1 MINNKTCYWTLASTA
16 LAMLTHSVCAQDAP
30 NGTAVAE
37 HFYISAA
44 ATYSRVEHSTN
55 KSKGGGYEAN
65 LGYSINSDWS
75 IELGYLDA
83 LDKTSTE
90 PDDDSGF
97 LYGNGFQIKG
107 AMLTLLGKAAMAGG
121 ELYYRAGILRAE
133 INSTTFY
140 RGESQGFA
148 CHNGTILEYLV
159 YLDGD
164 EYDFFKCVSS
174 AKKNVALF
182 GLGYKYAMSDS
193 WFLSTEARRIFVRS
207 GFNVDNV
214 SVGIGY
220 RF

>member
-1 MINNKTCYWTLASTA
+1 
-16 LAMLTHSVCAQDAP
+16 MLTHPVCAQNAA
-30 NGTAVAE
+30 NKTAAAE
-37 HFYISAA
+37 HFSISAA
-44 ATYSRVEHSTN
+44 ANYSRVEHATN

-65 LGYSINSDWS
+65 LGYSINSNWS

-90 PDDDSGF
+90 PDYDSGS
-97 LYGNGFQIKG
+97 LYGNGYQLKG
-107 AMLTLLGKAAMAGG
+107 AMLTVLGKAAMAEG

-133 INSTTFY
+133 INATTFY
-140 RGESQGFA
+140 NGEPQGFT
-148 CHNGTILEYLV
+148 CHNGLISEYEV
-159 YLDGD
+159 TWDD
-164 EYDFFKCVSS
+164 IEYNFFKCEAS

-182 GLGYKYAMSDS
+182 GLGYKYNISDS
-193 WFLSTEARRIFVRS
+193 WFLSTEVRRIFARS